1 MIQRL
6 LLVYNADEGLASML
20 IDGAHKILK
29 PETYQCSLCMVS
41 YGPVSMRRIW
51 RKYLD
56 TLPMEKAF
64 YHRQDFARA
73 YPVSDFPII
82 EKLTLPAILLEQEQD
97 IHILLSDQQLDQ
109 IKNVDALI
117 AATKSEIEKLSIG
130 ATV

>member
-29 PETYQCSLCMVS
+29 PETYQCSLCMIS
-41 YGPVSMRRIW
+41 YGPVSMRRAW
-51 RKYLD
+51 RKFLD

-64 YHRQDFARA
+64 YHRQDFTRD
-73 YPVSDFPII
+73 YPVSEFPAV
-82 EKLTLPAILLEQEQD
+82 EKLVLPAILVEQGPD
-97 IHILLSDQQLDQ
+97 IHILLDSQRLDQ

-117 AATKSEIEKLSIG
+117 AATKGEIEKLSIG
-130 ATV
+130 VTA